1 MRRPMTAA
9 SVDCT
14 HHAPTGFNR
23 QPWQYLSANIKRLIK
38 EQGLVILTKITGLV
52 LAALA
57 GQIIMTGV
65 LGFLKVL

>member
-9 SVDCT
+9 FINCT

-23 QPWQYLSANIKRLIK
+23 QPWQYLSANIERLIK

-52 LAALA
+52 LAAPAL
-57 GQIIMTGV
+57 QIIMTGV